1 MLTFLFAVPAP
12 TAKDQADAIRS
23 QNKRLRVTLKP
34 IDGQMGLYVGG
45 VIPEALKTSLRA
57 GQFRRRSSRAA

>member
-12 TAKDQADAIRS
+12 IAKDQADAIRT
-23 QNKRLRVTLKP
+23 QHRLRVTLKP

-45 VIPEALKTSLRA
+45 VIPEALKTNLRA